1 MANNNNKNLED
12 QIELDESLNLLE
24 KIEQIPA
31 YKFLETLEKGER
43 SLKKKVAKGYKSMVN
58 WETEALSQALF
69 DIGAQTY
76 NAAAVP
82 MNIIGGFLGYNPGL
96 SGERVMEDYFPT
108 PPLGDKPK
116 PRFDTDYP
124 WGVFAPEGGEF
135 AWDKKEQVE
144 EPLLQAPDQIA
155 NVRSSVKKEI
165 TTDEMIAPSY
175 SVDDIDPNLKAK
187 FDNFLTFSHADQ
199 DEYILHMPEELR
211 DALSIYRDSVLDQNK
226 ELELAG
232 EKDMR
237 KDDFVYDSKTDTYV
251 RKNATNLQ

>member
-1 MANNNNKNLED
+1 
-12 QIELDESLNLLE
+12 
-24 KIEQIPA
+24 
-31 YKFLETLEKGER
+31 
-43 SLKKKVAKGYKSMVN
+43 
-58 WETEALSQALF
+58 
-69 DIGAQTY
+69 
-76 NAAAVP
+76 
-82 MNIIGGFLGYNPGL
+82 
-96 SGERVMEDYFPT
+96 
-108 PPLGDKPK
+108 
-116 PRFDTDYP
+116 
-124 WGVFAPEGGEF
+124 
-135 AWDKKEQVE
+135 
-144 EPLLQAPDQIA
+144 
-155 NVRSSVKKEI
+155 
-165 TTDEMIAPSY
+165 MIAPSY